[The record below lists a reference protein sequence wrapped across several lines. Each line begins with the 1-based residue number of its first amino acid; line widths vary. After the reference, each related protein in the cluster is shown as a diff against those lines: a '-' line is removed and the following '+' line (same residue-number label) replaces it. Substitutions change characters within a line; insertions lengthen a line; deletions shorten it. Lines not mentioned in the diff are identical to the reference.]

1 MGARSGE
8 VSCERSAGVVEQVP
22 SRPSLRAISHDTPGP
37 DVSSPCGRTS
47 NVGRTVAR
55 AVPAFVPC
63 SFMCVTRGVL
73 AAVSQKGSARV
84 RVVSQARKWPLNAT

>member
-8 VSCERSAGVVEQVP
+8 VSCEIRWSVEQVP

-37 DVSSPCGRTS
+37 DVSSPSGRTS
-47 NVGRTVAR
+47 IVGRAVAR
-55 AVPAFVPC
+55 AVPASVPC

-84 RVVSQARKWPLNAT
+84 RVAS